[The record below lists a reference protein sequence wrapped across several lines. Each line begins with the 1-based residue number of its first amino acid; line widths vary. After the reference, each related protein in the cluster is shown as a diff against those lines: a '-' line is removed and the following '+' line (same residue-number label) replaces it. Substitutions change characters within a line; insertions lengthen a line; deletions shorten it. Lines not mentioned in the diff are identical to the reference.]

1 MSSERKDNISLRRTS
16 STSKVI
22 SRALVPILSG
32 LLVAASMPPWGWWP
46 LAFVGIAM
54 YGTTAVRHRDT
65 SFSTGFLFAVA
76 WFLPSM
82 AWMWFLTAPGYVAA
96 ILIFSVMHGI
106 ASYIAAKLATND
118 NSHRSALVIC
128 HSLAEVVRLSF
139 PFGGVPLATLAI
151 GQVSGPLA
159 ALAPLMGVIGISTAT
174 LYLALTH
181 RRFRAICIIGLL
193 VFVGNTWNNTQSTGR
208 TLNLSIV
215 QGGGEQGT
223 HAVDTNPRDVFDVHM
238 VATKKLQ
245 PNSQRDAVIWPE
257 NAISITNKGLFI
269 DSSEY
274 AEITQEAKRLN
285 VPFVVGITEDAGED
299 QFTNAQIVVNPDGSI
314 TGRYDKVRRVPFG
327 EYMPLRSLLK
337 ALGAPTDL
345 VPRDARAG
353 TSRGWLDV
361 ADTRASVA
369 ISWEVFF
376 GGRVNEGIVDGATF
390 IINPTNGSSYTWTI
404 LQTQQIAASR
414 LRALEQGRDVVQ
426 ISPTGFSAFIDSFG
440 VVHERT
446 SISEQRVVERV
457 IQLRSGRTLYSRMG
471 NAVYIWAV
479 LISFAW
485 LARRRARANRIGAS

>member
-1 MSSERKDNISLRRTS
+1 MRRSSFLL
-16 STSKVI
+16 
-22 SRALVPILSG
+22 LVAG

-46 LAFVGIAM
+46 LGFIGIGL
-54 YGTTAVRHRDT
+54 YGSVAVQRRDNA
-65 SFSTGFLFAVA
+65 FSTGFLFAAA

-82 AWMWFLTAPGYVAA
+82 AWMWFLTAPGYIVA
-96 ILIFSVMHGI
+96 ILIFCVMHGI
-106 ASYIAAKLATND
+106 ASYVAATLSAND
-118 NSHRSALVIC
+118 HSHRTALIVC
-128 HSLAEVVRLSF
+128 HSLAEVLRLSF

-159 ALAPLMGVIGISTAT
+159 DLAPLMGVIGITTAT

-181 RRFRAICIIGLL
+181 HRFRAIFIIGLL

-223 HAVDTNPRDVFDVHM
+223 HAVDSNPRDVFDVHM
-238 VATKKLQ
+238 AATKTLR
-245 PNSQRDAVIWPE
+245 PNQERDAVIWPE
-257 NAISITNKGLFI
+257 NAISITNQGLFI

-274 AEITQEAKRLN
+274 SEITQEAQRLN
-285 VPFVVGITEDAGED
+285 VPFVIGITEDAGEG
-299 QFTNAQIVVNPDGSI
+299 QFTNAQVVVNPDGSI

-327 EYMPLRSLLK
+327 EYMPMRSLLK
-337 ALGAPTDL
+337 AIGAPTDL

-353 TSRGWLDV
+353 DSRGWLDV

-369 ISWEVFF
+369 ISWEIFF
-376 GGRVNEGIVDGATF
+376 GGRVNEGVADGATF

-446 SISEQRVVERV
+446 SISEQRVVERS
-457 IQLRSGRTLYSRMG
+457 IQLRSGRTVYSRMG
-471 NAVYIWAV
+471 NAVYIWAL
-479 LISFAW
+479 LIAFAW
-485 LARRRARANRIGAS
+485 LARRRARAIRIGAS

>member
-1 MSSERKDNISLRRTS
+1 MRRGPFLFLF
-16 STSKVI
+16 
-22 SRALVPILSG
+22 AG

-46 LAFVGIAM
+46 LAFAGIAM
-54 YGTTAVRHRDT
+54 YGSAAVKQRDR
-65 SFSTGFLFAVA
+65 SFIPGFLFTAA

-82 AWMWFLTAPGYVAA
+82 AWMWFLTAPGYIVA
-96 ILIFSVMHGI
+96 ILIFCVMHGI
-106 ASYIAAKLATND
+106 ASYVAAKLATND
-118 NSHRSALVIC
+118 NSHRSALIIC

-159 ALAPLMGVIGISTAT
+159 ALAPLMGVIGITTAT
-174 LYLALTH
+174 LYLALAH
-181 RRFRAICIIGLL
+181 HRFRAIFIVGLL
-193 VFVGNTWNNTQSTGR
+193 VFMGNTWNNTQSTGR
-208 TLNLSIV
+208 SLNLSIV

-238 VATKKLQ
+238 SATKSLQ
-245 PNSQRDAVIWPE
+245 LNPQRDAVIWPE
-257 NAISITNKGLFI
+257 NAINVTNKGLFF

-274 AEITQEAKRLN
+274 AEISQEAKRLN
-285 VPFVVGITEDAGED
+285 VPFIVGITEDAGEGL
-299 QFTNAQIVVNPDGSI
+299 FTNAQIVVNPDGSI

-353 TSRGWLDV
+353 TSRGWLDI

-376 GGRVNEGIVDGATF
+376 GGRVNEGIADGATF

-446 SISEQRVVERV
+446 SISEQQVVERS

-471 NAVYIWAV
+471 NTVYIWAL
-479 LISFAW
+479 LIAFAW
-485 LARRRARANRIGAS
+485 LARRRARAIRIGAS

>member
-1 MSSERKDNISLRRTS
+1 MRRSSFL
-16 STSKVI
+16 
-22 SRALVPILSG
+22 LILAG

-46 LAFVGIAM
+46 LGFIGLAM
-54 YGTTAVRHRDT
+54 YGSVAVRHREK
-65 SFSTGFLFAVA
+65 SFSLGFLFAAA

-82 AWMWFLTAPGYVAA
+82 AWMWFLTAPGYLVA
-96 ILIFSVMHGI
+96 ILIFSVLHGF
-106 ASYIAAKLATND
+106 ASYIASKLSIND
-118 NSHRSALVIC
+118 QTHRSALIVC

-151 GQVSGPLA
+151 GQVAGPIA
-159 ALAPLMGVIGISTAT
+159 GLAPLMGVIGITTAT

-181 RRFRAICIIGLL
+181 RRFRAICVVGFL
-193 VFVGNTWNNTQSTGR
+193 VLVGNTWNNTQSTGR

-238 VATKKLQ
+238 AATKTLQ

-274 AEITQEAKRLN
+274 AELTEEAKRLS
-285 VPFVVGITEDAGED
+285 VPFVVGITEDAGEG
-299 QFTNAQIVVNPDGSI
+299 QFTNAQVVINPDGSI

-327 EYMPLRSLLK
+327 EYMPMRSLLK
-337 ALGAPTDL
+337 AIGAPTDL

-353 TSRGWLDV
+353 DSRGWLDV

-369 ISWEVFF
+369 ISWEIFF
-376 GGRVNEGIVDGATF
+376 GGRVNEGVADGATF

-426 ISPTGFSAFIDSFG
+426 ISPTGFSAFIDSSG

-446 SISEQRVVERV
+446 SISQQQVVERS

-471 NAVYIWAV
+471 NAVYIWAL
-479 LISFAW
+479 LIAFAW
-485 LARRRARANRIGAS
+485 LARRRARAIRIGAS

>member
-1 MSSERKDNISLRRTS
+1 MRRSSFL
-16 STSKVI
+16 
-22 SRALVPILSG
+22 LILAG

-46 LAFVGIAM
+46 LSFVGLAL
-54 YGTTAVRHRDT
+54 YGSVAVERREQ
-65 SFSTGFLFAVA
+65 SFSTGFLFAAA

-82 AWMWFLTAPGYVAA
+82 AWMWFLTAPGYIVAV
-96 ILIFSVMHGI
+96 LIFSVMHGI
-106 ASYIAAKLATND
+106 ASYVAATLATTD
-118 NSHRSALVIC
+118 HSHRTALIVS
-128 HSLAEVVRLSF
+128 HSLAEVLRLSF

-159 ALAPLMGVIGISTAT
+159 DLAPLMGVIGITTAT
-174 LYLALTH
+174 LYLAITH
-181 RRFRAICIIGLL
+181 HRFRAICVVGFL
-193 VFVGNTWNNTQSTGR
+193 VLVGSTWNSTQSTGR

-238 VATKKLQ
+238 AATKTLQ
-245 PNSQRDAVIWPE
+245 PNPQRDAVIWPE
-257 NAISITNKGLFI
+257 NAISITNQGLFF
-269 DSSEY
+269 DSPEHT
-274 AEITQEAKRLN
+274 EIAQEAKRLN
-285 VPFVVGITEDAGED
+285 VPFVIGITEDADEG
-299 QFTNAQIVVNPDGSI
+299 QFTNAQVVVNTDGTI

-327 EYMPLRSLLK
+327 EYMPMRSLLK
-337 ALGAPTDL
+337 AIGAPTDL

-353 TSRGWLDV
+353 DSRGWLDV

-369 ISWEVFF
+369 ISWEIFF
-376 GGRVNEGIVDGATF
+376 GGRVNEGVADGATF

-426 ISPTGFSAFIDSFG
+426 ISPTGFSAFIDSSG

-446 SISEQRVVERV
+446 SISEQQVVERS

-471 NAVYIWAV
+471 NAVYIWAL
-479 LISFAW
+479 LIAFAW
-485 LARRRARANRIGAS
+485 LARRRARAIRIGAS

>member
-1 MSSERKDNISLRRTS
+1 MRRSSFL
-16 STSKVI
+16 
-22 SRALVPILSG
+22 LILAG

-46 LAFVGIAM
+46 LGFIGLAM
-54 YGTTAVRHRDT
+54 YGSVAVRHREK
-65 SFSTGFLFAVA
+65 SFSLGFLFATA

-82 AWMWFLTAPGYVAA
+82 AWMWFLSAPGYLVA
-96 ILIFSVMHGI
+96 ILIFSVLHGF
-106 ASYIAAKLATND
+106 ASYIASKLSIND
-118 NSHRSALVIC
+118 QSHKSALIVC

-151 GQVSGPLA
+151 GQVSGPIAGLA
-159 ALAPLMGVIGISTAT
+159 SLMGVIGITTAT

-181 RRFRAICIIGLL
+181 RRFRAICVVGFL
-193 VFVGNTWNNTQSTGR
+193 VLVGNTWNNTQSTGR

-223 HAVDTNPRDVFDVHM
+223 HAIDTNPRDVFDVHM
-238 VATKKLQ
+238 AATKTLQ

-274 AEITQEAKRLN
+274 AEITEEAKRLS
-285 VPFVVGITEDAGED
+285 VPFVVGITEDAGEG
-299 QFTNAQIVVNPDGSI
+299 QFTNAQVVINPDGSI

-327 EYMPLRSLLK
+327 EYMPMRSLLK
-337 ALGAPTDL
+337 AIGAPTDL

-353 TSRGWLDV
+353 DSRGWLDV

-369 ISWEVFF
+369 ISWEIFF
-376 GGRVNEGIVDGATF
+376 GGRVNEGVADGATF

-426 ISPTGFSAFIDSFG
+426 ISPTGFSAFIDSSG

-446 SISEQRVVERV
+446 SISEQQVVERS
-457 IQLRSGRTLYSRMG
+457 IQLRSGRTVYSRMG
-471 NAVYIWAV
+471 NAVYIWAL
-479 LISFAW
+479 LIAFAW
-485 LARRRARANRIGAS
+485 LARRRARAIRIGAS

>member
-1 MSSERKDNISLRRTS
+1 MRRSSFL
-16 STSKVI
+16 
-22 SRALVPILSG
+22 LVLAG

-46 LAFVGIAM
+46 LAFIGIAL
-54 YGTTAVRHRDT
+54 YGSAALRRRDNA
-65 SFSTGFLFAVA
+65 FPTGFLFAAA

-82 AWMWFLTAPGYVAA
+82 AWMWFLTAPGYIAA

-106 ASYIAAKLATND
+106 ASYIAAKLSNTD
-118 NSHRSALVIC
+118 SSHRTALIIC
-128 HSLAEVVRLSF
+128 HSLAEVARLSF

-274 AEITQEAKRLN
+274 SEISKEAQRLN
-285 VPFVVGITEDAGED
+285 VPFVVGITEDAGEG

-327 EYMPLRSLLK
+327 EYMPLRPLLK

-376 GGRVNEGIVDGATF
+376 GGRVNEGIADGATF

-446 SISEQRVVERV
+446 SISEQRVVERA

>member
-1 MSSERKDNISLRRTS
+1 MRRSSFLL
-16 STSKVI
+16 
-22 SRALVPILSG
+22 LVAG

-46 LAFVGIAM
+46 LGFIGIGL
-54 YGTTAVRHRDT
+54 YGSVAVQRRDNA
-65 SFSTGFLFAVA
+65 FSTGFLFAAA

-82 AWMWFLTAPGYVAA
+82 AWMWFLTAPGYIAA
-96 ILIFSVMHGI
+96 ILIFCVMHGI
-106 ASYIAAKLATND
+106 ASYIATKLSTND
-118 NSHRSALVIC
+118 QSHRSALIIC

-174 LYLALTH
+174 FYLALTH
-181 RRFRAICIIGLL
+181 RRLRAICLVGLL

-208 TLNLSIV
+208 VLNLSIV

-238 VATKKLQ
+238 TATKSLQ
-245 PNSQRDAVIWPE
+245 PNPRRDAVIWPE

-274 AEITQEAKRLN
+274 TEITGEAMRLN
-285 VPFVVGITEDAGED
+285 VPFVVGITEDAGAG
-299 QFTNAQIVVNPDGSI
+299 QFTNAQVVVNPDGSI

-327 EYMPLRSLLK
+327 EYMPLRPLLK

-353 TSRGWLDV
+353 NSRGWLDV

-376 GGRVNEGIVDGATF
+376 GGRVNEGVADGATF

-404 LQTQQIAASR
+404 LQSQQIAASR

-446 SISEQRVVERV
+446 SISEQRVVERS
-457 IQLRSGRTLYSRMG
+457 IQLRSGRTLYSHMG
-471 NAVYIWAV
+471 NAVYIWT
-479 LISFAW
+479 LLLSFSW

>member
-1 MSSERKDNISLRRTS
+1 MRRSSFL
-16 STSKVI
+16 
-22 SRALVPILSG
+22 LILAG

-46 LAFVGIAM
+46 LGFIGLAM
-54 YGTTAVRHRDT
+54 YGSVAVRHREK
-65 SFSTGFLFAVA
+65 SFSLGFLFATA

-82 AWMWFLTAPGYVAA
+82 AWMWFLSAPGYLVA
-96 ILIFSVMHGI
+96 ILIFSVLHGF
-106 ASYIAAKLATND
+106 ASYIASKLSIND
-118 NSHRSALVIC
+118 QSHKSALIVC

-151 GQVSGPLA
+151 GQVSGPIAGLA
-159 ALAPLMGVIGISTAT
+159 SLMGVIGITTAT

-181 RRFRAICIIGLL
+181 RRFRAICVVGFL
-193 VFVGNTWNNTQSTGR
+193 VLVGNTWNNTQSTGR

-223 HAVDTNPRDVFDVHM
+223 HAIDTNPRDVFDVHM
-238 VATKKLQ
+238 AATKTLQ

-274 AEITQEAKRLN
+274 AEITEEAKRLS
-285 VPFVVGITEDAGED
+285 VPFVVGITEDAGEG
-299 QFTNAQIVVNPDGSI
+299 QFTNAQVVIDPDGSI

-327 EYMPLRSLLK
+327 EYMPMRSLLK
-337 ALGAPTDL
+337 AIGAPTDL

-353 TSRGWLDV
+353 DSRGWLDV

-369 ISWEVFF
+369 ISWEIFF
-376 GGRVNEGIVDGATF
+376 GGRVNEGVADGATF

-426 ISPTGFSAFIDSFG
+426 ISPTGFSAFIDSSG

-446 SISEQRVVERV
+446 SISEQQVVERS

-471 NAVYIWAV
+471 NAVYIWAL
-479 LISFAW
+479 LIAFAW
-485 LARRRARANRIGAS
+485 LARRRARAIRIGAS

>member
-1 MSSERKDNISLRRTS
+1 MIRRS
-16 STSKVI
+16 FI
-22 SRALVPILSG
+22 PILSG

-46 LAFVGIAM
+46 LGFIGIAA
-54 YGTTAVRHRDT
+54 YGSAAVQRRDKA
-65 SFSTGFLFAVA
+65 FLPGFLFAAA

-82 AWMWFLTAPGYVAA
+82 AWMWFLTAPGYLAA
-96 ILIFSVMHGI
+96 ILIFCVMHGT

-118 NSHRSALVIC
+118 QSHRSALIIC
-128 HSLAEVVRLSF
+128 HSLAEVMRLSF
-139 PFGGVPLATLAI
+139 PFGGVPLATIAI

-159 ALAPLMGVIGISTAT
+159 GLAPLMGVIGISTAT

-181 RRFRAICIIGLL
+181 RRFRAVCVVGLL

-208 TLNLSIV
+208 TVNLSII

-238 VATKKLQ
+238 AATKKLQ

-327 EYMPLRSLLK
+327 EYMPLR
-337 ALGAPTDL
+337 
-345 VPRDARAG
+345 
-353 TSRGWLDV
+353 
-361 ADTRASVA
+361 
-369 ISWEVFF
+369 
-376 GGRVNEGIVDGATF
+376 
-390 IINPTNGSSYTWTI
+390 
-404 LQTQQIAASR
+404 
-414 LRALEQGRDVVQ
+414 
-426 ISPTGFSAFIDSFG
+426 
-440 VVHERT
+440 
-446 SISEQRVVERV
+446 
-457 IQLRSGRTLYSRMG
+457 
-471 NAVYIWAV
+471 
-479 LISFAW
+479 
-485 LARRRARANRIGAS
+485 

>member
-1 MSSERKDNISLRRTS
+1 MRRSSFL
-16 STSKVI
+16 
-22 SRALVPILSG
+22 LVLAG

-54 YGTTAVRHRDT
+54 YGTTAVRRRDT
-65 SFSTGFLFAVA
+65 SFSTGFLFAAA

-82 AWMWFLTAPGYVAA
+82 AWMWFLTAPGYIAA
-96 ILIFSVMHGI
+96 ILIFCAMHGT
-106 ASYIAAKLATND
+106 ASYIAAKLSTND
-118 NSHRSALVIC
+118 QSHRSALIIC

-159 ALAPLMGVIGISTAT
+159 GLAPLVGVIGISAAT

-181 RRFRAICIIGLL
+181 RRFRAIFIVGLL

-274 AEITQEAKRLN
+274 SEISKEAQRLN
-285 VPFVVGITEDAGED
+285 VPFIVGITEDAGEG
-299 QFTNAQIVVNPDGSI
+299 QFTNAQVVVNPDGSI

-327 EYMPLRSLLK
+327 EYMPMRSLLK

-353 TSRGWLDV
+353 DSRGWLDV

-369 ISWEVFF
+369 ISWEIFF
-376 GGRVNEGIVDGATF
+376 GGRVNEGIADGATF

-440 VVHERT
+440 VVHDRT
-446 SISEQRVVERV
+446 SISEQRVVERT

-471 NAVYIWAV
+471 NAVYIWAL
-479 LISFAW
+479 LIAFAW
-485 LARRRARANRIGAS
+485 LARSRARAIRIGAS

>member
-1 MSSERKDNISLRRTS
+1 MRRSSFL
-16 STSKVI
+16 
-22 SRALVPILSG
+22 LILAG

-46 LAFVGIAM
+46 LGFIGLAM
-54 YGTTAVRHRDT
+54 YGSVAVRHREK
-65 SFSTGFLFAVA
+65 SFSLGFLFAAA

-82 AWMWFLTAPGYVAA
+82 AWMWFLTAPGYLVA
-96 ILIFSVMHGI
+96 ILIFSVLHGF
-106 ASYIAAKLATND
+106 ASYIASKLSIND
-118 NSHRSALVIC
+118 QTHRSALIVC

-151 GQVSGPLA
+151 GQVAGPLA
-159 ALAPLMGVIGISTAT
+159 ALAPLMGVIGITTAT

-181 RRFRAICIIGLL
+181 RRFRAICVVGFL
-193 VFVGNTWNNTQSTGR
+193 VLVGNTWNNTQSTGS

-223 HAVDTNPRDVFDVHM
+223 HAIDTNPRDVFDVHM
-238 VATKKLQ
+238 AATKTLQ

-274 AEITQEAKRLN
+274 AEITEEAKRLS
-285 VPFVVGITEDAGED
+285 VPFVVGITEDAGEG
-299 QFTNAQIVVNPDGSI
+299 QFTNAQVVIDPDGSI

-327 EYMPLRSLLK
+327 EYMPMRSLLK
-337 ALGAPTDL
+337 AIGAPTDL

-353 TSRGWLDV
+353 DSRGWLDV

-369 ISWEVFF
+369 ISWEIFF
-376 GGRVNEGIVDGATF
+376 GGRVNEGVADGATF

-426 ISPTGFSAFIDSFG
+426 ISPTGFSAFIDSSG

-446 SISEQRVVERV
+446 SISEQQVVERS

-471 NAVYIWAV
+471 NAVYIWAL
-479 LISFAW
+479 LIAFAW
-485 LARRRARANRIGAS
+485 LARRRARAIRIGAS